1 MSLTQGDKDLID
13 RCLTRQPNAWKVFV
27 DRFAGLFVHA
37 IRHVADRRS
46 YQLNNADLDEIAA
59 EVMSC
64 IIAENFKVLRHFRG
78 RSSLATYLAVIA
90 RRVTVNE
97 LIERKKQAA
106 AETVGDVKVVNN
118 HFDIE
123 DREQVELLI
132 RSLSP
137 KEAEIV
143 RAVYLEGKSY
153 RETSERLGIPENSIG
168 PVLTRAK
175 EVMRRVANPF

>member
-1 MSLTQGDKDLID
+1 MSLTQGDRDLID

-27 DRFAGLFVHA
+27 DRFAGLFVHS
-37 IRHVADRRS
+37 IRHVADQRS

-78 RSSLATYLAVIA
+78 RSSLATYLAVVA
-90 RRVTVNE
+90 RRVTVKE
-97 LIERKKQAA
+97 LVKRKKQAA
-106 AETVGDVKVVNN
+106 DETVGDVKVINN

-123 DREQVELLI
+123 DREQVEFLI

-143 RAVYLEGKSY
+143 QAFYLDGKTY
-153 RETSERLGIPENSIG
+153 REISEQLGIPENSIG
-168 PVLTRAK
+168 PVLARAK